1 MMTLILVLACA
12 MIVFI
17 GLLRYDIH
25 KHKYSDAAKA
35 KQVLDDAND
44 KSKTDQ
50 A

>member
-35 KQVLDDAND
+35 KQLADDAN
-44 KSKTDQ
+44 KNIKPE
-50 A
+50 

>member
-25 KHKYSDAAKA
+25 KHKYSDAEKA
-35 KQVLDDAND
+35 KQLADDVN
-44 KSKTDQ
+44 KKTKPE
-50 A
+50 